1 MLDISGKEK
10 LCRIKTLFEN
20 AKLELIFWKNNGLQ
34 LNFRLFNG
42 PDPSCIGW
50 VDTSDHTVGGI
61 LINLGSG
68 TVFRLYGQLGV
79 GWSRCAANSS

>member
-1 MLDISGKEK
+1 
-10 LCRIKTLFEN
+10 
-20 AKLELIFWKNNGLQ
+20 
-34 LNFRLFNG
+34 
-42 PDPSCIGW
+42 
-50 VDTSDHTVGGI
+50 VGGI